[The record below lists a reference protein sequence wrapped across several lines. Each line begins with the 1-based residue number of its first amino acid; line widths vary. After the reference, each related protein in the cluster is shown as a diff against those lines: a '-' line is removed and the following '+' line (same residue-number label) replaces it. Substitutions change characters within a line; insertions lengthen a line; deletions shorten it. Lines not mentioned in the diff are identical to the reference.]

1 MKNIKVLCVTGGPC
15 AGKTTL
21 LEKLKKELNCHNL
34 KVLFIP
40 ESGTSLM
47 VGGIKPFEDNVG
59 LFNFQ
64 LLNLQNQ
71 LEKERMFKKAA
82 EYMDCENVLIICDRS
97 SAEQQI
103 FIDKED
109 FNLIMQML
117 NVTEEELINS
127 YDKIVHL
134 VTAAIGA
141 EYAYGIMSNENRI
154 HNLEEAKKQDI
165 QALNIWEQHKN
176 VSVIDNS
183 TDFITK
189 VNKATEIVN
198 DFIRENYKLD

>member
-21 LEKLKKELNCHNL
+21 LEKLNKELVYDNL

-47 VGGIKPFEDNVG
+47 IGGIKPFEDNVG

-71 LEKERMFKKAA
+71 LEKERMFKRAA
-82 EYMDCENVLIICDRS
+82 EYMDCENILIICDRS

-103 FIDKED
+103 FIDKNV
-109 FNLIMQML
+109 FNQILEIL

-134 VTAAIGA
+134 ITAAIGA
-141 EYAYGIMSNENRI
+141 EYAYGILSNKNRI
-154 HNLEEAKKQDI
+154 HNLEEAKEQDI
-165 QALNIWEQHKN
+165 KALDIWKNHKN

-183 TDFITK
+183 TDFVTK
-189 VNKATEIVN
+189 IDKASEIVN
-198 DFIRENYKLD
+198 DFIKENYKL